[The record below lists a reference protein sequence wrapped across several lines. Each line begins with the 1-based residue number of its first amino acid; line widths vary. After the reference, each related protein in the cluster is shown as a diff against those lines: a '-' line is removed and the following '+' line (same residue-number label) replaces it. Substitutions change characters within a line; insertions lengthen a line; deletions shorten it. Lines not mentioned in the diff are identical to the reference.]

1 MRRLQAD
8 RVHPTYELPEAALL
22 IKSSNGPVMVGAGG
36 GGTCRALSSPVLA
49 DLFFF
54 VVRLPMNIQRLYD
67 YCSERSDMRWVYITA
82 LRKYSIV

>member
-8 RVHPTYELPEAALL
+8 NVHPTYELPELALL
-22 IKSSNGPVMVGAGG
+22 ITSSNGPVMAGAGG

-54 VVRLPMNIQRLYD
+54 VVRLPMGYQRINRTILLKAT
-67 YCSERSDMRWVYITA
+67 YC
-82 LRKYSIV
+82 